1 MRLVPVV
8 AMAALLVLA
17 GCSGD
22 SGDEAAFDGEPI
34 EAGTDTGADAPD
46 PTVTDSSTTT
56 EAPPDRVD
64 LDPDAALDELADG
77 QEDDE
82 SPIDISDLISPRN
95 EPSSGEPVTSFRE
108 GLVQGGLGA
117 EQADCVVASVSS
129 ALNLSEAET
138 DQLVVDEPSNG
149 FLAAASQTAVAEC
162 LSAQDL
168 ATQISPGMVIPQDT
182 SGTLAEQLES
192 MGLTPTEARCLAD
205 LYGDAGTAGEN
216 KDFLSCIPLDRLA
229 TIAG

>member
-1 MRLVPVV
+1 MRLVRGV
-8 AMAALLVLA
+8 AMVALLIAV
-17 GCSGD
+17 GCSGG

-34 EAGTDTGADAPD
+34 EAGTDTGADTPD

-56 EAPPDRVD
+56 TVAPDRID
-64 LDPDAALDELADG
+64 LDPDAVLDELADG
-77 QEDDE
+77 QVDGE
-82 SPIDISDLISPRN
+82 SPIDISDLISPGN
-95 EPSSGEPVTSFRE
+95 EPSSGAPVTSFRE

-117 EQADCVVASVSS
+117 EQADCVVASVAS
-129 ALNLSEAET
+129 ALNLSEAQI
-138 DQLVVDEPSNG
+138 DQLVIDEPSNG

-168 ATQISPGMVIPQDT
+168 ASQISPGMVIPQDT

-205 LYGDAGTAGEN
+205 LYGDSGTAGEN
-216 KDFLSCIPLDRLA
+216 KDFLSCISLDRLA